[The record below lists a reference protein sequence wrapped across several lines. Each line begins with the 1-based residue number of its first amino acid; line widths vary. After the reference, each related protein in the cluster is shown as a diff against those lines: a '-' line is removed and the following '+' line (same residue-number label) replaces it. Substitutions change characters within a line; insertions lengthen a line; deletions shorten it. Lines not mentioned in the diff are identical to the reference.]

1 MQGGREGNS
10 QSQILKSVCVCVCVC
25 VWGGGAQARGG
36 VKKEDE
42 CMGYLQSSCHRYL
55 PGGSL
60 FLVKDFIKYGFG
72 GSVSNVELPEISR
85 TRLYV
90 SFSFRDTKR
99 LFLWYSFKVQG
110 NANCFLGN
118 SSISLT
124 EGSDTW
130 KNHCLKTALVAIND
144 LKNES
149 YKIL

>member
-1 MQGGREGNS
+1 MS
-10 QSQILKSVCVCVCVC
+10 VC
-25 VWGGGAQARGG
+25 VWGGGGGKEGGGGGVWGGGVQARGG
-36 VKKEDE
+36 VKKKDE

-99 LFLWYSFKVQG
+99 LFL
-110 NANCFLGN
+110 
-118 SSISLT
+118 
-124 EGSDTW
+124 
-130 KNHCLKTALVAIND
+130 
-144 LKNES
+144 
-149 YKIL
+149 